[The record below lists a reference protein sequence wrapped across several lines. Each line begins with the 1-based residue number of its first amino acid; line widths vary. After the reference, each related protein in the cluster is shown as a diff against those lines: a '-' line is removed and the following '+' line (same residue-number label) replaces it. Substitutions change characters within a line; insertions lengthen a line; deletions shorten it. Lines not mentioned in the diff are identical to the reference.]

1 MKGGEIMKIF
11 RVILMIAVFGVFSS
25 QASANLL
32 SDPGFEN
39 GGSAIVI
46 KDGPWTW
53 SGGANGDSFYDSSVA
68 MSGAKAAKVV
78 IWGGSGTDYAY
89 FNEDFTGIDFS
100 APYLL
105 NGNFLWNS
113 ADALKDGSSA
123 KLQVKWYNSLGNVIR
138 VDESAL
144 FDNSATA
151 DTWHPI
157 SVAAAA
163 APAGTAKV
171 SAVVA
176 LTTSGAYSPNS
187 TLWVDDM
194 SFAPVPEPASM
205 LLLGTG
211 LVGLIGLGRRKKS

>member
-1 MKGGEIMKIF
+1 LIS
-11 RVILMIAVFGVFSS
+11 GV
-25 QASANLL
+25 
-32 SDPGFEN
+32 
-39 GGSAIVI
+39 AIT
-46 KDGPWTW
+46 KR
-53 SGGANGDSFYDSSVA
+53 
-68 MSGAKAAKVV
+68 K
-78 IWGGSGTDYAY
+78 TDYAY

-113 ADALKDGSSA
+113 ADTLKDGSSA

-144 FDNSATA
+144 FDNSETA
-151 DTWHPI
+151 DTWHPL
-157 SVAAAA
+157 SVTTAV
-163 APAGTAKV
+163 APAGTTKV

-176 LTTSGAYSPNS
+176 LSTSGAYSPNS

-211 LVGLIGLGRRKKS
+211 LVGLLGLGRRKKS

>member
-1 MKGGEIMKIF
+1 
-11 RVILMIAVFGVFSS
+11 MIAVFGVFSS

-53 SGGANGDSFYDSSVA
+53 SGGANGDSFYDSTVT

-78 IWGGSGTDYAY
+78 IWGGGGTDYAY

-113 ADALKDGSSA
+113 ADTLKDGSSA

-151 DTWHPI
+151 DTWHPLSI
-157 SVAAAA
+157 ATAA
-163 APAGTAKV
+163 APQ
-171 SAVVA
+171 
-176 LTTSGAYSPNS
+176 
-187 TLWVDDM
+187 
-194 SFAPVPEPASM
+194 
-205 LLLGTG
+205 
-211 LVGLIGLGRRKKS
+211 GRRRYLPLSPLLRAACIRLTARSGWTTCLLRRFPNRQACSCSAPAWLGFSVLGEGRRDSS